1 MILIKMK
8 TSLGSTLFSQGWASR
23 GTQQKIKINSQ
34 IEEQKTTNWFE
45 FGGCNHVH
53 NLHGSM
59 SLAGVKNMALK
70 LTAIINSHQTKQAI
84 INGMSFEQGQKV
96 QGYKV
101 ILITKSH
108 VVLDGSDGT
117 QTLFIN
123 NNDIKKDIE
132 HGF

>member
-1 MILIKMK
+1 MKQIILLLCLGLSNVQANTLTDPTKPSTNK
-8 TSLGSTLFSQGWASR
+8 SLFNTGKDPEKVVT
-23 GTQQKIKINSQ
+23 
-34 IEEQKTTNWFE
+34 
-45 FGGCNHVH
+45 
-53 NLHGSM
+53 
-59 SLAGVKNMALK
+59 MALK
-70 LTAIINSHQTKQAI
+70 LTAIINNNQTKQAI